1 MPMMTVAE
9 AAEMLGA
16 APDAM
21 MTREEVA
28 EFLKVAPRT
37 LADWEKEGR
46 GPPSARIS
54 PRKVVYSKNAVTAY
68 LATLTAASQ
77 AANAPRPLTAAE
89 RQVFEKSLLAE
100 RRRCFAITKRAPKG
114 FEAAARKAI
123 TDGTSIEDFD
133 AALPGEW
140 RAVMPPLHRFL
151 ADLDKPIDYAAE
163 AAAQAILDARSLAR
177 K

>member
-46 GPPSARIS
+46 GPPAARIG
-54 PRKVVYSKNAVTAY
+54 PRKVVYSKNAVTSY
-68 LATLTAASQ
+68 LASLTAASQ
-77 AANAPRPLTAAE
+77 TAKAPRPLTKAE
-89 RQVFEKSLLAE
+89 REAHEQALHAE
-100 RRRCFAITKRAPKG
+100 RRRCIAIMNRAPKG
-114 FEAAARKAI
+114 YQKAVMKAI
-123 TDGTSIEDFD
+123 ADNTSIEDFD
-133 AALPGEW
+133 ASLPGEL

-151 ADLDKPIDYAAE
+151 ADLDRPKDYAAE
-163 AAAQAILDARSLAR
+163 ATAQAILASHSLAS